1 MTSYTFGD
9 IVLLPFSYTD
19 LKSEKRRPALVLLD
33 ARDGDI
39 LVARITSKN
48 GNTNY
53 DVALGSWNEVGL
65 LIPSHVRMHKLLS
78 VETTHVIKHL
88 GSLREDD
95 KESVKKVFVNMLG

>member
-1 MTSYTFGD
+1 MTSYQFGD

-33 ARDGDI
+33 GDDGDI

-53 DVALGSWNEVGL
+53 DVALEAWNEVGL
-65 LIPSHVRMHKLLS
+65 LIPSYVRLHKLLS
-78 VETTHVIKHL
+78 VEKTHVIKHL
-88 GSLREDD
+88 GNLREDD
-95 KESVKKVFVNMLG
+95 KASVKRIFASILG